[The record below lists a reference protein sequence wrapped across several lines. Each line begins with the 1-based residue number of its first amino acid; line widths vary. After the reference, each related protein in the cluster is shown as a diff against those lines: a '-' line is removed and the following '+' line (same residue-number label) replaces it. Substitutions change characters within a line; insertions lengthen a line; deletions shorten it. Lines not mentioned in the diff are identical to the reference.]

1 MGVMKKLVRRWKMKK
16 KLGIAR
22 RRAPFRMG
30 RANCDRVRMGMRMME
45 SLMQTYRR
53 IQEDSNEKRIR
64 GDAQE
69 IEKR

>member
-22 RRAPFRMG
+22 RRAPFRME